1 MKTTEIKLKV
11 EKGLGYWVRPI
22 TEEFNNILKESIH
35 EAKVKKD
42 FVKFKN
48 NIGIEFNDIKE
59 YGESKAT
66 EVCISKYIPNCVYH
80 PFGEID
86 RIEKSS
92 QCYVKKNHNI
102 KQNRLHYDCLSS
114 WNCVLQLLNNPK
126 FVIIY
131 TKVDNESIIEQEEL
145 EIRLKQEQLKSNIE
159 VKEII

>member
-35 EAKVKKD
+35 ETKVKKD

-66 EVCISKYIPNCVYH
+66 EVCISKYIPNIIWH
-80 PFGEID
+80 PFGEVN
-86 RIEKSS
+86 RIEKSLCKVS
-92 QCYVKKNHNI
+92 Y
-102 KQNRLHYDCLSS
+102 
-114 WNCVLQLLNNPK
+114 
-126 FVIIY
+126 Y
-131 TKVDNESIIEQEEL
+131 TFAWS
-145 EIRLKQEQLKSNIE
+145 R
-159 VKEII
+159 